1 MRLTVLIALVIN
13 KEQCYA
19 FVASTRTQIYHPTL
33 LFNDKDSAPPI
44 PKFIE
49 EKTQE
54 EWEWDGEAIEG
65 AHDEEF
71 EPGSGK
77 FDATDMFMPSLS
89 LLSMASSVTSPAQS
103 VISGITSNF
112 DPLMNAGKLYLEKVE
127 KEMSEDDVLE
137 IGGDPFFLDDD
148 EGNSD
153 TKMDMEDTD
162 FFGWDGTVDE
172 DAHLDFD

>member
-1 MRLTVLIALVIN
+1 
-13 KEQCYA
+13 
-19 FVASTRTQIYHPTL
+19 
-33 LFNDKDSAPPI
+33 
-44 PKFIE
+44 
-49 EKTQE
+49 
-54 EWEWDGEAIEG
+54 
-65 AHDEEF
+65 
-71 EPGSGK
+71 
-77 FDATDMFMPSLS
+77 
-89 LLSMASSVTSPAQS
+89 MASSVTPPAQS
-103 VISGITSNF
+103 VISGSTSNF